1 MIALGQS
8 GRPETVGERES
19 QMKKK
24 FSATFEFKGIEY
36 DYTAVIYTGDD
47 AYIYPDQIT
56 DLDRSDQ
63 EPVNEDIWEDVEF
76 AALQHAYL
84 YDWCEQNGWEEED
97 IGNGSFMLS
106 RKVKGFTTR
115 IVGAIEPVLPKSMG
129 EPVVISK
136 YDQNDR
142 MVGKAVVLKGGIN
155 EWIADQSV
163 SRWSPYSDLIAEI
176 AGKLGRGNVNPR
188 WVEAFMSLEYPS
200 LNSISRESFE
210 REVKVAINCIDAL
223 GPEKAE
229 QCAQSF
235 GL

>member
-8 GRPETVGERES
+8 GRPETVGEREKK
-19 QMKKK
+19 MKKQ
-24 FSATFEFKGIEY
+24 FSATFEFQGIEY
-36 DYTAVIYTGDD
+36 DYTAVICTGDD

-56 DLDRSDQ
+56 DLDRSDKRLLD
-63 EPVNEDIWEDVEF
+63 EGIREDVEF

-84 YDWCEQNGWEEED
+84 YDWCDQNGWVEED
-97 IGNGSFMLS
+97 IGNGNFMLS
-106 RKVKGFTTR
+106 RKENGVTTR

-155 EWIADQSV
+155 EWIADPSV
-163 SRWSPYSDLIAEI
+163 SRWSPYADLIMEI
-176 AGKLGRGNVNPR
+176 AGNIGREKINPR

-200 LNSISRESFE
+200 LNSISRERFE